1 MTPKNQG
8 KQKEVL
14 LEEIEELEEQVRQL
28 QLEKALLEGAAELL
42 KKEKCINL
50 FHLSNQEKT
59 ILIDALR
66 NKFTLRELLQQ
77 L

>member
-50 FHLSNQEKT
+50 FSSIKPRKDD
-59 ILIDALR
+59 ID
-66 NKFTLRELLQQ
+66 
-77 L
+77 